1 MSVNTVLRKLLIAAV
16 LLIVMAVAVLGWAQ
30 QQLSQPLNIQ
40 QRQLFTLE
48 PGTGA
53 IATLYQFEQNG
64 WLPMP
69 LKLARL
75 WLKLGYGGAPLK
87 AGTYYLEPSQTL
99 AQALT
104 LLSSGAEAQFDISLI
119 EGQTLSQWLVALA
132 EHPYIDND
140 LDNHYRSVMGELRSK
155 WQPYSREPLN
165 SAEGLLLADTYYFT
179 AHTAATD
186 ILRRASAAM
195 QDFMFSRW
203 QNRPPGL
210 PYEKPVDALIMASII
225 EKETA
230 LAEERQRIA
239 GVFVNRL
246 EQNMR
251 LQTDPTV
258 IYGIGDKFDGN
269 LTRAHL
275 REDTP
280 YNTYVH
286 RGLPPGPIA
295 MVGRAAIN
303 AALAP
308 AVTDELYFVSRGDGS
323 HQFSVTLAEHNKAV
337 RKYQL
342 NQ

>member
-1 MSVNTVLRKLLIAAV
+1 MLRKLLIVTVIVVAMAIA
-16 LLIVMAVAVLGWAQ
+16 LLSWVQ
-30 QQLSQPLNIQ
+30 QQLNQPLNIQ
-40 QRQLFTLE
+40 QRQLFTQE
-48 PGTGA
+48 AGKGA

-69 LKLARL
+69 VKLARL
-75 WLKLGYGGAPLK
+75 WLKIGYSGQPVK
-87 AGTYYLEPSQTL
+87 AGTYYLAPPLTL
-99 AQALT
+99 ADAFNT
-104 LLSSGAEAQFDISLI
+104 LSTGAEAQFDISLI
-119 EGQTLSQWLVALA
+119 EGQTLRQWQAVLA
-132 EHPYIDND
+132 EHPYVKND
-140 LDNHYRSVMGELRSK
+140 LDTHYGPVMDELLRQ
-155 WQPYSREPLN
+155 WQVYSNEQLN
-165 SAEGLLLADTYYFT
+165 SAEGLLLADTYHFT

-195 QDFMFSRW
+195 QDFLLAGW
-203 QNRPPGL
+203 QSRPPGL
-210 PYEKPVDALIMASII
+210 PYDNPVEVLTMASII

-258 IYGIGDKFDGN
+258 IYGIGEAFDGN

-275 REDTP
+275 REATP

-286 RGLPPGPIA
+286 HGLPPGPIA

-323 HQFSVTLAEHNKAV
+323 HQFSVTLEEHNKAV

>member
-1 MSVNTVLRKLLIAAV
+1 MLRKLLIITVIVGALAIAA
-16 LLIVMAVAVLGWAQ
+16 LSWIH
-30 QQLSQPLNIQ
+30 QQLNQPLNIQ
-40 QRQLFTLE
+40 QRQLFTLAQ
-48 PGTGA
+48 GKGA
-53 IATLYQFEQNG
+53 IATLYQFDQNN

-69 LKLARL
+69 VELARL
-75 WLKLGYGGAPLK
+75 WLKVSYSGNPVK
-87 AGTYYLEPSQTL
+87 AGTYYLDPPLTL
-99 AQALT
+99 ADALHT
-104 LLSSGAEAQFDISLI
+104 LSTGDEAQFDISLI
-119 EGQTLSQWLVALA
+119 EGQTLKQWLAVISA
-132 EHPYIDND
+132 HPRIDND
-140 LDNHYRSVMGELRSK
+140 LDKNFASLINELLTQWQVYSAQPLRST
-155 WQPYSREPLN
+155 
-165 SAEGLLLADTYYFT
+165 EGLFLADTYHFT
-179 AHTAATD
+179 ANTEATA
-186 ILRRASAAM
+186 ILRRASGAM
-195 QDFMFSRW
+195 QAFVLDGW

-210 PYEKPVDALIMASII
+210 PYDKPVDVLTMASII

-230 LAEERQRIA
+230 LPEERQRIA

-258 IYGIGDKFDGN
+258 IYGIGEKFDGN
-269 LTRAHL
+269 LTREHL
-275 REDTP
+275 RQPTP

-337 RKYQL
+337 RQYQL